1 MNKKL
6 LSNKKLIIGLILLL
20 ILITGL
26 VTTYI
31 LIQNSKDSYKFKKE
45 YESYNNKSWE
55 YEGKKGK
62 YLNIEINKDN
72 PIIYL
77 NDENIVKE
85 LKEGDKIIYFGF
97 PDCNWCRVAVPVLL
111 KSAEENGV
119 EKIYYYDFGEV
130 REAFEKD
137 KNNEKAKIYQ
147 QIIEVLDSNITSTFE
162 SGTKKGEKRLSAPTV
177 VLMKDGK
184 VSSFH
189 YRTVESHQNYNKN
202 LTTDEYNELYKI
214 YEGMMID
221 LIMCTSDC

>member
-1 MNKKL
+1 MK
-6 LSNKKLIIGLILLL
+6 NKKLIIGLILIL

-97 PDCNWCRVAVPVLL
+97 PDCNWCRAALPVLL

-130 REAFEKD
+130 REAFEKN

-162 SGTKKGEKRLSAPTV
+162 SGAKKGEKRLSAPTV

-189 YRTVESHQNYNKN
+189 YRTVDSHQNYNKN
-202 LTTDEYNELYKI
+202 LTTEEYNELYKI
-214 YEGMMID
+214 YEDMMID

>member
-1 MNKKL
+1 MK
-6 LSNKKLIIGLILLL
+6 NKKLIIGLILIL

-55 YEGKKGK
+55 YEEKKGK

-97 PDCNWCRVAVPVLL
+97 PDCNWCRAALPVLL

-130 REAFEKD
+130 REAFEKN

-162 SGTKKGEKRLSAPTV
+162 SGAKKGEKRLSAPTV

-202 LTTDEYNELYKI
+202 LTTEEYNELYKI
-214 YEGMMID
+214 YEDMMID

>member
-1 MNKKL
+1 MK
-6 LSNKKLIIGLILLL
+6 NKKLIIGLILIL
-20 ILITGL
+20 ILIIGAI
-26 VTTYI
+26 TTYI

-97 PDCNWCRVAVPVLL
+97 PDCNWCRAALPVLL

-119 EKIYYYDFGEV
+119 E
-130 REAFEKD
+130 
-137 KNNEKAKIYQ
+137 KIYQ

-162 SGTKKGEKRLSAPTV
+162 SGAKKGEKRLSAPTV

-202 LTTDEYNELYKI
+202 LTTEEYNELYKI
-214 YEGMMID
+214 YEDMMID

>member
-1 MNKKL
+1 MKK
-6 LSNKKLIIGLILLL
+6 KKLIIGLILIL

-97 PDCNWCRVAVPVLL
+97 PDCNWCRSAVPVLL
-111 KSAEENGV
+111 KSAKENGV

-130 REAFEKD
+130 REAFEKN

-147 QIIEVLDSNITSTFE
+147 QIIEVLGSNITSTFE
-162 SGTKKGEKRLSAPTV
+162 SGAKKGEKRLSAPTV

-214 YEGMMID
+214 YEDMMID

>member
-1 MNKKL
+1 MK
-6 LSNKKLIIGLILLL
+6 NKKLIIGLILIL
-20 ILITGL
+20 ILIIGAI
-26 VTTYI
+26 TTYI
-31 LIQNSKDSYKFKKE
+31 LIQNSKDSHKFKKE

-97 PDCNWCRVAVPVLL
+97 PDCNWCRSAVPVLL

-130 REAFEKD
+130 REAFEKN

-162 SGTKKGEKRLSAPTV
+162 SGAKKGEKRLSAPTV

-202 LTTDEYNELYKI
+202 LTTEEYNELYKI
-214 YEGMMID
+214 YEDMMID

>member
-1 MNKKL
+1 MK
-6 LSNKKLIIGLILLL
+6 NKKLIIGLILIP
-20 ILITGL
+20 ILIIGAI
-26 VTTYI
+26 TTYI

-97 PDCNWCRVAVPVLL
+97 PDCNWCRAALPVLL

-130 REAFEKD
+130 REAFEKN

-162 SGTKKGEKRLSAPTV
+162 SGAKKGEKRLSAPTV

-202 LTTDEYNELYKI
+202 LTTEEYNELYKI
-214 YEGMMID
+214 YEDMMID

>member
-1 MNKKL
+1 MK
-6 LSNKKLIIGLILLL
+6 NKKLIIGLILIL

-97 PDCNWCRVAVPVLL
+97 PDCNWCRAALPVLL

-137 KNNEKAKIYQ
+137 TNNKKAKIYQ

-214 YEGMMID
+214 YEDMMID

>member
-1 MNKKL
+1 MKK
-6 LSNKKLIIGLILLL
+6 KKLIIGLILIL

-119 EKIYYYDFGEV
+119 EKIYYYVFGEV
-130 REAFEKD
+130 REVFEKN

-214 YEGMMID
+214 YEDMMID

>member
-1 MNKKL
+1 MK
-6 LSNKKLIIGLILLL
+6 NKKLIIGLILIL
-20 ILITGL
+20 ILIIGAI
-26 VTTYI
+26 TTYI
-31 LIQNSKDSYKFKKE
+31 LIQNSKDSYKYKKE

-97 PDCNWCRVAVPVLL
+97 PDCNWCRSAVPVLL

-130 REAFEKD
+130 REAFEKN

-162 SGTKKGEKRLSAPTV
+162 SGAKKGEKRLSAPTV

-202 LTTDEYNELYKI
+202 LTTEEYNELYKI
-214 YEGMMID
+214 YEDMMID

>member
-1 MNKKL
+1 MK
-6 LSNKKLIIGLILLL
+6 NKKLIIGLILIL
-20 ILITGL
+20 ILIIGAI
-26 VTTYI
+26 TTYI

-97 PDCNWCRVAVPVLL
+97 PDCNWCRAALPVLL

-130 REAFEKD
+130 REAFEKN

-162 SGTKKGEKRLSAPTV
+162 SGAKKGEKRLSAPTV

-214 YEGMMID
+214 YEDMMID

>member
-1 MNKKL
+1 MK
-6 LSNKKLIIGLILLL
+6 NKKLIIGLILIP
-20 ILITGL
+20 ILIIGAI
-26 VTTYI
+26 TTYI

-97 PDCNWCRVAVPVLL
+97 PDCNWCRAALPVLL

-130 REAFEKD
+130 REAFEKNE
-137 KNNEKAKIYQ
+137 NNEKAKIYQ
-147 QIIEVLDSNITSTFE
+147 QIIEFLDSNITSTFE

-202 LTTDEYNELYKI
+202 LTTEEYNELYKI
-214 YEGMMID
+214 YEDMMID

>member
-1 MNKKL
+1 MK
-6 LSNKKLIIGLILLL
+6 NKKLIIGLIL
-20 ILITGL
+20 ILIIIIGAI
-26 VTTYI
+26 TTYI

-97 PDCNWCRVAVPVLL
+97 PDCNWCRSAVPVLL

-130 REAFEKD
+130 REAFEKN

-162 SGTKKGEKRLSAPTV
+162 SGAKKGEKRLSAPTV

-214 YEGMMID
+214 YEDMMID

>member
-1 MNKKL
+1 MK
-6 LSNKKLIIGLILLL
+6 NKKLIIGLILIL
-20 ILITGL
+20 ILIIGAI
-26 VTTYI
+26 TTYI

-97 PDCNWCRVAVPVLL
+97 PDCNWCRSAVPVLL

-130 REAFEKD
+130 REAFEKN

-162 SGTKKGEKRLSAPTV
+162 SGAKKGEKRLSAPTV

-202 LTTDEYNELYKI
+202 LTTEEYNELYKI
-214 YEGMMID
+214 YEDMMID

>member
-1 MNKKL
+1 MKK
-6 LSNKKLIIGLILLL
+6 KKLIIGLILIL

-97 PDCNWCRVAVPVLL
+97 PDCNWCRAALPVLL

-130 REAFEKD
+130 REAFEKN

-162 SGTKKGEKRLSAPTV
+162 SGAKKGEKRLSAPTV

-214 YEGMMID
+214 YEDMMID

>member
-1 MNKKL
+1 MK
-6 LSNKKLIIGLILLL
+6 NKKLIIGLILIL
-20 ILITGL
+20 ILIIGAI
-26 VTTYI
+26 TTYI

-97 PDCNWCRVAVPVLL
+97 PDCNWCRSAVPVLL

-130 REAFEKD
+130 REAFEKN

-162 SGTKKGEKRLSAPTV
+162 SGAKKGEKRLSAPTV

-214 YEGMMID
+214 YEDMMID

>member
-1 MNKKL
+1 MKNKKL
-6 LSNKKLIIGLILLL
+6 TIGLILIL

-97 PDCNWCRVAVPVLL
+97 PDCNWCRSAVPVLL

-130 REAFEKD
+130 REAFEKN

-162 SGTKKGEKRLSAPTV
+162 SGAKKGEKRLSAPTV

-202 LTTDEYNELYKI
+202 LTTEEYNELYKI
-214 YEGMMID
+214 YEDMMID

>member
-1 MNKKL
+1 MKK
-6 LSNKKLIIGLILLL
+6 KKLIIGLILIL

-97 PDCNWCRVAVPVLL
+97 PDCNWCRSAVPVLL

-130 REAFEKD
+130 REAFEKN

-147 QIIEVLDSNITSTFE
+147 QIIEVLGSNITSTFE

-214 YEGMMID
+214 YEDMMID

>member
-1 MNKKL
+1 MK
-6 LSNKKLIIGLILLL
+6 NKKLIIGLILILSL
-20 ILITGL
+20 IIGAI
-26 VTTYI
+26 TTYI

-97 PDCNWCRVAVPVLL
+97 PDCNWCRAALPVLL

-130 REAFEKD
+130 REAFEKN

-162 SGTKKGEKRLSAPTV
+162 SGAKKGEKRLSAPTV

-202 LTTDEYNELYKI
+202 LTTEEYNELYKI
-214 YEGMMID
+214 YEDMMID

>member
-1 MNKKL
+1 MK
-6 LSNKKLIIGLILLL
+6 NKKLIIGLILIP
-20 ILITGL
+20 ILIIGAI
-26 VTTYI
+26 TTYI

-97 PDCNWCRVAVPVLL
+97 PDCNWCRAALPVLL

-130 REAFEKD
+130 REAFEKN

-162 SGTKKGEKRLSAPTV
+162 SGAKKGEKRLSAPTV

-214 YEGMMID
+214 YEDMMID

>member
-1 MNKKL
+1 MK
-6 LSNKKLIIGLILLL
+6 NKKLIIGLILIP
-20 ILITGL
+20 ILIIGAI
-26 VTTYI
+26 TTYI

-97 PDCNWCRVAVPVLL
+97 PDCNWCRAALPVLL

-130 REAFEKD
+130 RETFEKN

-162 SGTKKGEKRLSAPTV
+162 SGAKKGEKRLSAPTV

-202 LTTDEYNELYKI
+202 LTTEEYNELYKI
-214 YEGMMID
+214 YEDMMID

>member
-1 MNKKL
+1 MK
-6 LSNKKLIIGLILLL
+6 NKKLIIGLIL
-20 ILITGL
+20 ILIIIIGAI
-26 VTTYI
+26 TTYI

-97 PDCNWCRVAVPVLL
+97 PDCNWCRAALPVLL

-130 REAFEKD
+130 REAFEKN
-137 KNNEKAKIYQ
+137 KNNEKTKIYQ

-162 SGTKKGEKRLSAPTV
+162 SGAKKGEKRLSAPTV

-202 LTTDEYNELYKI
+202 LTTEEYNELYKI
-214 YEGMMID
+214 YEDMMID

>member
-1 MNKKL
+1 MK
-6 LSNKKLIIGLILLL
+6 NKKLIIGLILIL

-97 PDCNWCRVAVPVLL
+97 PDCNWCRAALPVLL

-130 REAFEKD
+130 REAFEKN

-162 SGTKKGEKRLSAPTV
+162 SGAKKGEKRLSAPTV

-214 YEGMMID
+214 YEDMMID

>member
-1 MNKKL
+1 MKK
-6 LSNKKLIIGLILLL
+6 KKLIIGLILIL

-130 REAFEKD
+130 REVFEKN

-147 QIIEVLDSNITSTFE
+147 QIIEVLGSNITSTFE

-214 YEGMMID
+214 YEDMMID

>member
-1 MNKKL
+1 MK
-6 LSNKKLIIGLILLL
+6 NKKLIIGLILIL
-20 ILITGL
+20 ILIIGAI
-26 VTTYI
+26 TTYI

-97 PDCNWCRVAVPVLL
+97 PDCNWCRAALPVLL

-130 REAFEKD
+130 REAFEKN

-162 SGTKKGEKRLSAPTV
+162 SGAKKGEKRLSAPTV

-189 YRTVESHQNYNKN
+189 YRTVESHQNYNKD
-202 LTTDEYNELYKI
+202 LTTEEYNELYKI
-214 YEGMMID
+214 YEDMMID

>member
-1 MNKKL
+1 MKK
-6 LSNKKLIIGLILLL
+6 KKLIIGLILIL

-97 PDCNWCRVAVPVLL
+97 PDCNWCRAALPVLL

-130 REAFEKD
+130 REAFEKN

-147 QIIEVLDSNITSTFE
+147 QIIEVLDSNITSTYE
-162 SGTKKGEKRLSAPTV
+162 SGAKKGEKRLSAPTV

-202 LTTDEYNELYKI
+202 LTTEEYNELYKI
-214 YEGMMID
+214 YEDMMID

>member
-1 MNKKL
+1 MK
-6 LSNKKLIIGLILLL
+6 NKKLIIGLILIL

-55 YEGKKGK
+55 YEEKKGK

-97 PDCNWCRVAVPVLL
+97 PDCNWCRAALPVLL

-130 REAFEKD
+130 REAFEKN

-162 SGTKKGEKRLSAPTV
+162 SGAKKGEKRLSAPTV

-189 YRTVESHQNYNKN
+189 YRTVESHQNYNKK
-202 LTTDEYNELYKI
+202 LTTEEYNELYKI
-214 YEGMMID
+214 YEDMMID

>member
-1 MNKKL
+1 MK
-6 LSNKKLIIGLILLL
+6 NKKLIIGLILIL
-20 ILITGL
+20 ILIIGAI
-26 VTTYI
+26 TTYI

-97 PDCNWCRVAVPVLL
+97 PDCNWCRSAVPVLL

-130 REAFEKD
+130 REAFEKN
-137 KNNEKAKIYQ
+137 KNNEKTKIYQ

-162 SGTKKGEKRLSAPTV
+162 SGAKKGEKRLSAPTV

-214 YEGMMID
+214 YEDMMID

>member
-1 MNKKL
+1 MK
-6 LSNKKLIIGLILLL
+6 NKKLIIGLILIL
-20 ILITGL
+20 ILIIGAI
-26 VTTYI
+26 TTYI

-97 PDCNWCRVAVPVLL
+97 PDCNWCRAALPVLL

-130 REAFEKD
+130 REAFEKN
-137 KNNEKAKIYQ
+137 KNNEKTKIYQ

-162 SGTKKGEKRLSAPTV
+162 SGAKKGEKRLSAPTV

-202 LTTDEYNELYKI
+202 LTTEEYNELYKI
-214 YEGMMID
+214 YEDMMID

>member
-1 MNKKL
+1 MK
-6 LSNKKLIIGLILLL
+6 NKKLIIGLIL
-20 ILITGL
+20 ILIIIIGAI
-26 VTTYI
+26 TTYI

-97 PDCNWCRVAVPVLL
+97 PDCNWCRAALPVLL

-130 REAFEKD
+130 REAFEKNE
-137 KNNEKAKIYQ
+137 NNEKAKIYQ
-147 QIIEVLDSNITSTFE
+147 QIIEFLDSNITSTFE

-202 LTTDEYNELYKI
+202 LTTEEYNELYKI
-214 YEGMMID
+214 YEDMMID

>member
-1 MNKKL
+1 MKK
-6 LSNKKLIIGLILLL
+6 KKLIIGLILIL

-97 PDCNWCRVAVPVLL
+97 PDCNWCRSAVPVLL

-130 REAFEKD
+130 REAFEKN

-202 LTTDEYNELYKI
+202 LTTEEYNELYKI
-214 YEGMMID
+214 YEDMMID

>member
-1 MNKKL
+1 MK
-6 LSNKKLIIGLILLL
+6 NKKLIIGLILIL
-20 ILITGL
+20 ILIIGAI
-26 VTTYI
+26 TTYI

-97 PDCNWCRVAVPVLL
+97 PDCNWCRAALPVLL

-130 REAFEKD
+130 REAFEKN

-162 SGTKKGEKRLSAPTV
+162 SGAKKGEKRLSAPTV

-189 YRTVESHQNYNKN
+189 YRTVDSHQNYNKN
-202 LTTDEYNELYKI
+202 LTTEEYNELYKI
-214 YEGMMID
+214 YEDMMID

>member
-1 MNKKL
+1 MK
-6 LSNKKLIIGLILLL
+6 NKKLIIGLIL
-20 ILITGL
+20 ILIIIIGAI
-26 VTTYI
+26 TTYI

-97 PDCNWCRVAVPVLL
+97 PDCNCCRAALPVLL

-130 REAFEKD
+130 REAFEKN

-162 SGTKKGEKRLSAPTV
+162 SGAKKGEKRLSAPTV

-202 LTTDEYNELYKI
+202 LTTEEYNELYKI
-214 YEGMMID
+214 YEDMMID

>member
-1 MNKKL
+1 MKNKKL
-6 LSNKKLIIGLILLL
+6 TIGLILIL

-97 PDCNWCRVAVPVLL
+97 PDCNWCRAALPVLL

-130 REAFEKD
+130 REAFEKN

-162 SGTKKGEKRLSAPTV
+162 SGAKKGEKRLSAPTV

-202 LTTDEYNELYKI
+202 LTTEEYNELYKI
-214 YEGMMID
+214 YEDMMID

>member
-1 MNKKL
+1 MKNKKL
-6 LSNKKLIIGLILLL
+6 TIGLILIL

-97 PDCNWCRVAVPVLL
+97 PDCNWCRAALPVLL

-119 EKIYYYDFGEV
+119 EKIYYYYFGEV
-130 REAFEKD
+130 REAFEKN

-162 SGTKKGEKRLSAPTV
+162 SGAKKGEKRLSAPTV

-214 YEGMMID
+214 YEDMMID

>member
-1 MNKKL
+1 MK
-6 LSNKKLIIGLILLL
+6 NKKLIIWLILLL

-130 REAFEKD
+130 REVFEKN
-137 KNNEKAKIYQ
+137 KNNEK
-147 QIIEVLDSNITSTFE
+147 STW
-162 SGTKKGEKRLSAPTV
+162 LYH
-177 VLMKDGK
+177 DK
-184 VSSFH
+184 VI
-189 YRTVESHQNYNKN
+189 Q
-202 LTTDEYNELYKI
+202 
-214 YEGMMID
+214 
-221 LIMCTSDC
+221 

>member
-1 MNKKL
+1 MK
-6 LSNKKLIIGLILLL
+6 NKKLIIGLILIL
-20 ILITGL
+20 ILIIGAI
-26 VTTYI
+26 TTYI

-97 PDCNWCRVAVPVLL
+97 PDCNWCRAALPVLL

-130 REAFEKD
+130 RETFEKN

-162 SGTKKGEKRLSAPTV
+162 SGAKKGEKRLSAPTV

-202 LTTDEYNELYKI
+202 LTTEEYNELYKI
-214 YEGMMID
+214 YEDMMID

>member
-1 MNKKL
+1 MKNKKL
-6 LSNKKLIIGLILLL
+6 TIGLILIL

-130 REAFEKD
+130 REAFEKN

-162 SGTKKGEKRLSAPTV
+162 SGAKKGEKRLSAPTV

-214 YEGMMID
+214 YEDMMID